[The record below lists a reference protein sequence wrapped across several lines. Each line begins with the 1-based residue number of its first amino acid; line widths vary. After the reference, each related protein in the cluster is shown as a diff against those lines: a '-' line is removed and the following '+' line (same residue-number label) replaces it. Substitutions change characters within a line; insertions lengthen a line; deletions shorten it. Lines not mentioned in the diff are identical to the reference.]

1 MGSLCETEIPQ
12 QPKEVWFLSCHS
24 DRQGKNGKVLSM
36 PQTLSRDLP
45 HICYNVYNVHP
56 YGPCFSHMTSHKG
69 VLSRMREGLRS
80 DLSERS
86 ETGPA

>member
-45 HICYNVYNVHP
+45 HRCY
-56 YGPCFSHMTSHKG
+56 
-69 VLSRMREGLRS
+69 LSILFAPM
-80 DLSERS
+80 D
-86 ETGPA
+86 PASAT